1 MPEQE
6 NTNLNSNEN
15 QGSNP
20 ETSNQDYIEAIQE
33 LKKNSVSKDEYNKL
47 QEEKNKLFKAL
58 IDGGQINREVAEEEI
73 NVDEVKKIITD
84 ENTNN
89 LEFAKAVLALRKAKI
104 DAGEQ
109 DPFLPYGNQ
118 VQITE
123 DDKKAA
129 DRVAQVFQEC
139 IDFADGDSEIFT
151 MELARRTV
159 DVNPKA
165 KKIF

>member
-6 NTNLNSNEN
+6 NTNLNLNEN

-58 IDGGQINREVAEEEI
+58 IDGGQINSEVAEEI

-118 VQITE
+118 VQITA

-165 KKIF
+165 KKLF